1 MKLGDWERR
10 YGMGASDGRFRGV
23 QQAWLC
29 ECSDFAGIP
38 PFWVINRCVFT
49 VGKTRG
55 QVKESDIHA
64 SYKDGTLCLQVP
76 KAEAQPQVESKHQ
89 IAIED

>member
-1 MKLGDWERR
+1 MAWVRLTADLGACSKRGFANAAISLEFRR
-10 YGMGASDGRFRGV
+10 
-23 QQAWLC
+23 
-29 ECSDFAGIP
+29 
-38 PFWVINRCVFT
+38 FWVINRCVFT